1 MVDIEKI
8 IPHRDRMRLV
18 EEVVDIDNK
27 SATTVSIV
35 DEKWPLCDNKNVSC
49 LVTIELVAQTSALA
63 IGWEYHRD
71 EYKDDVQG
79 KGWLVGIKDALF
91 YKENIPLETKI
102 ITQVDISL
110 NMNNYTEVDGYTTTE
125 NEQLSKIKLQVLRMD
140 KETDFE

>member
-1 MVDIEKI
+1 
-8 IPHRDRMRLV
+8 MRLV
-18 EEVVDIDNK
+18 EEVVDLNSK

-35 DEKWPLCDNKNVSC
+35 NEKWPLCYHKSVSC

-79 KGWLVGIKDALF
+79 KGWLVGIKDASF
-91 YKENIPLETKI
+91 YRENIPLETKI
-102 ITQVDISL
+102 TTKVDISL

-125 NEQLSKIKLQVLRMD
+125 HEQLSKIKLQVLRMD
-140 KETDFE
+140 KEADFE